1 MTSLSDTDTYILHQL
16 PNEALYSMCNT
27 NVYFSQLCWKDKML
41 RTRYIKYRHALDD
54 ATMIANTKENQ
65 GITIRNLPRFY
76 TPFDTQL
83 NKQSTTMTLRFAHY
97 RPEHYGVYIQ
107 MTNPWNSGK
116 TFNVS
121 KKVYISL
128 LTEALLRYDY
138 ETIDEL
144 Y

>member
-1 MTSLSDTDTYILHQL
+1 MTSLSDTDTYILYQL
-16 PNEALYSMCNT
+16 THEDLYSMCNT
-27 NVYFSQLCWKDKML
+27 NVYFSKLCWKDKML
-41 RTRYIKYRHALDD
+41 RTRYIKYRQALDD

-76 TPFDTQL
+76 TQFDTQL
-83 NKQSTTMTLRFAHY
+83 NKQSTKMTLRFAHY
-97 RPEHYGVYIQ
+97 CPEHYGIYIQ

-116 TFNVS
+116 TFNIS